1 MRRLFFIF
9 FILTTLLL
17 DGCGIKEEL
26 DKRSS
31 EINRL
36 NAVVQ
41 EQYGTRA
48 AELDFAERQVGIYQG
63 CTFLFNVCSD
73 ATLAVGEKYMRN
85 GFTGSSSYWW
95 WVAFAVKLTAIA
107 AVMGALLWLPWH
119 LFVAF
124 SRPAQEEID
133 EAKKLLESLDT
144 KVKDANRKRTQ
155 TQQETSAIRREL
167 ERLSA
172 YVKNLEQAGVAANA
186 KLEAAKREL
195 AEIRRLKENF
205 KRF

>member
-1 MRRLFFIF
+1 
-9 FILTTLLL
+9 
-17 DGCGIKEEL
+17 
-26 DKRSS
+26 
-31 EINRL
+31 
-36 NAVVQ
+36 
-41 EQYGTRA
+41 
-48 AELDFAERQVGIYQG
+48 
-63 CTFLFNVCSD
+63 
-73 ATLAVGEKYMRN
+73 
-85 GFTGSSSYWW
+85 
-95 WVAFAVKLTAIA
+95 
-107 AVMGALLWLPWH
+107 
-119 LFVAF
+119 
-124 SRPAQEEID
+124 
-133 EAKKLLESLDT
+133 LLESLDT